1 MLLEKRWS
9 LWRRLAAM
17 IVGTVLVAGALSACE
32 LSVPNVVGLALPEA
46 VSKLEGS
53 GYRHVAV
60 VDEFG
65 ATIEESH
72 YEDGFKVTAQDA
84 VGEGVSTS
92 STITL
97 TVAENAVASLV
108 MTPDESPST
117 TPEPEAT
124 PEPEVTPETEATPEP
139 EPASEEPTQA
149 SDGPAAVEEEP
160 AAPAPAPQPARAPT
174 QMYATCAQARAAGA
188 APLYEGDP
196 GYNPR
201 LDRDKDGVACE

>member
-17 IVGTVLVAGALSACE
+17 IVGTVVVAGALSACE

-97 TVAENAVASLV
+97 TVAESAVASLV
-108 MTPDESPST
+108 MTPDESPSA
-117 TPEPEAT
+117 TPEPVAT
-124 PEPEVTPETEATPEP
+124 PEPEVTPEP
-139 EPASEEPTQA
+139 EPASEEPAEA
-149 SDGPAAVEEEP
+149 SDAPEVEEEP
-160 AAPAPAPQPARAPT
+160 AAPAPAPQPVRAPT
-174 QMYATCAQARAAGA
+174 QMYSSCAQARAAGA